1 MVLNSA
7 KVVLN
12 KTTLSIFITLIICFV
27 ASSFYTSK
35 LNKTWTS
42 QLIEKQQ
49 KIDELE
55 KKHND
60 LQNQISNL
68 TGELKA
74 AKESTKKAEDKAK
87 QLQKKVDQL
96 IGDYDNDDDTATST
110 DYSTPAEEI
119 QALKVQNTKM
129 KADIKI
135 FIAEIKADRE
145 LIDLQKKE
153 IELYVRKE
161 DLMKEDINSLNQT
174 VDIQKKV
181 INDQQAKLEDVT
193 KKKDKWK
200 VATVTTGSTL
210 LVTLALLLLL

>member
-1 MVLNSA
+1 MLLNSA
-7 KVVLN
+7 KLLLN
-12 KTTLSIFITLIICFV
+12 KTTLSVIITLIICFV

-49 KIDELE
+49 KIEELE

-74 AKESTKKAEDKAK
+74 AKESTKKAEEKVSK
-87 QLQKKVDQL
+87 LQRQVDDL
-96 IGDYDNDDDTATST
+96 IGDYDNDDDTSTST
-110 DYSTPAEEI
+110 DYSTPSEEI
-119 QALKVQNTKM
+119 KALKIQNTKM
-129 KADIKI
+129 RADIKI
-135 FIAEIKADRE
+135 FIVEIKADRE

-153 IELYVRKE
+153 ISLYARKE
-161 DLMKEDINSLNQT
+161 DLMREDIDNLNQT
-174 VDIQKKV
+174 VDTQCKI
-181 INDQQAKLEDVT
+181 IEDQQIKIEDVT

-210 LVTLALLLLL
+210 VVVLSLLLLL